1 MSIAGDV
8 SQSSVL
14 GIETEEATAGVHMR
28 LRDALSLLIRRS
40 RLFKLGLFIVFVD
53 VLLAIIGPW
62 IAPYPLIGAVAKP
75 SLSPR
80 GSHWFGTDPSGLDVF
95 SRVIASPRID
105 IVIALGATAIA
116 VVVGTLLGLAVS
128 FLPRYLGEPSMRLAD
143 TIQALPGVVL
153 VLIVVLLTGQGTTNI
168 ILILGVLG
176 IPLYMRLA
184 RSEVLSLRQQP
195 FVEAAIADGDRQWS
209 VAVRHVLP
217 NALTPALALST
228 VTMGYALLAVT
239 GLSYVGAGVKPPAAE
254 WGSMI
259 SAGANGIPLG
269 QWWMSVFPGLAIS
282 LSVFGFAIVGE
293 GLQRVLGR
301 RQ

>member
-1 MSIAGDV
+1 MTIV
-8 SQSSVL
+8 P
-14 GIETEEATAGVHMR
+14 EATQSDLLGVESNELTTAVHMR
-28 LRDALSLLIRRS
+28 LRDALVLLIKRS
-40 RLFKLGLFIVFVD
+40 RLFRVGLFIVFID
-53 VLLAIIGPW
+53 ILLAIIGPW

-75 SLSPR
+75 GLSPR

-105 IVIALGATAIA
+105 IVIALGATATA
-116 VVVGTLLGLAVS
+116 VVGGTLLGLAAS
-128 FLPRYLGEPSMRLAD
+128 FMPRVIGESTMRLAD
-143 TIQALPGVVL
+143 TVQALPGVVL
-153 VLIVVLLTGQGTTNI
+153 VLIVVLLTGQGTINI
-168 ILILGVLG
+168 ILILGILG
-176 IPLYMRLA
+176 VPLYMRLA
-184 RSEVLSLRQQP
+184 RSEVLSLRQRP